1 MNKKEMDIT
10 GVSLWHSLGYK
21 GKGINIANLEHT
33 ATDAAYFNG
42 KFHDPF
48 GISSGY
54 GHGGLVM
61 SVMHQ
66 IAPES
71 GLYILPTNFIYISGI
86 AGGDFVEKTI
96 PFIRDHIDVVG
107 QSMSSQTIMSWRDKL
122 IEEQH
127 DNSTWLVSAGNNGY
141 ERFNKKA
148 HNNVR
153 IAIGAVHLQ
162 IDGSIRRA
170 RYSSIDKELDFMG
183 FSNIDTYNRS
193 GTIRRNV
200 NGTSYSNPF
209 VCGMV
214 ALVKQFFYEKVGVRL
229 NQRQI
234 YEFMRDHSI
243 DMGTEGH
250 NEYYGYGLFVLPHPD
265 KIDVYKYIDKE
276 RVKMK
281 DIQGHWAQE
290 DIEKCIEQGVIT
302 GYPDGTF
309 KPDATVTRAELAT
322 IIQRI
327 RR

>member
-10 GVSLWHSLGYK
+10 GVKLWHDLGYT

-33 ATDAAYFNG
+33 ATDAAHFNG

-54 GHGGLVM
+54 GHGALVM

-66 IAPES
+66 VAPES
-71 GLYILPTNFIYISGI
+71 NLYILPTGVSYV
-86 AGGDFVEKTI
+86 GGVVGGSFAKKTI
-96 PFIRDHIDVVG
+96 PFIKERIDVVG
-107 QSMSSQTIMSWRDKL
+107 QSMSSRTIMRFRDKL

-153 IAIGAVHLQ
+153 IAIGAVHLMHNGN
-162 IDGSIRRA
+162 IVRA
-170 RYSSIDKELDFMG
+170 RYSSIDDELDFMG
-183 FSNIDTYNRS
+183 FSNLDTINPNGS
-193 GTIRRNV
+193 IRRNTT
-200 NGTSYSNPF
+200 GTSFSNPF

-214 ALVKQFFYEKVGVRL
+214 ALVKQFFYEKTGVRL
-229 NQRQI
+229 NQRQMFR
-234 YEFMRDHSI
+234 FMKDNCI
-243 DMGTEGH
+243 DLGDSGH
-250 NEYYGYGLFVLPHPD
+250 DKYYGHGLFVLPHPD

-322 IIQRI
+322 IIQRL

>member
-21 GKGINIANLEHT
+21 GKGINIANLERT
-33 ATDAAYFNG
+33 ATDAPHFNG

-48 GISSGY
+48 NISSDY

-61 SVMHQ
+61 GVMHQ
-66 IAPES
+66 VAPDAD
-71 GLYILPTNFIYISGI
+71 LYILPTNFTQINGNV
-86 AGGDFVEKTI
+86 GGDFAEKTI
-96 PFIRDHIDVVG
+96 PFIKEHVDVVG
-107 QSMSSQTIMSWRDKL
+107 QSMSSKLVHYFRDKL

-127 DNSTWLVSAGNNGY
+127 DNSTWLVSAGNNAY
-141 ERFNKKA
+141 DRFNKMA

-153 IAIGAVHLQ
+153 IAIGAVHMAN
-162 IDGSIRRA
+162 DGTIRRA
-170 RYSSIDKELDFMG
+170 RYSSIDDELDFMG
-183 FSNIDTYNRS
+183 FSSIDTYNRNGS
-193 GTIRRNV
+193 VRRSV
-200 NGTSYSNPF
+200 TGTSFSNPF

-214 ALVKQFFYEKVGVRL
+214 ALVKQFFYEKTGVRL
-229 NQRQI
+229 NQRQMFD
-234 YEFMRDHSI
+234 FMLDNCV
-243 DMGTEGH
+243 DMGEEGH
-250 NEYYGYGLFVLPHPD
+250 NEYYGHGLFVLPHPD
-265 KIDVYKYIDKE
+265 KIDVYKYIGKE

-290 DIEKCIEQGVIT
+290 DIEKCIEQGIIK

-322 IIQRI
+322 IIQRL